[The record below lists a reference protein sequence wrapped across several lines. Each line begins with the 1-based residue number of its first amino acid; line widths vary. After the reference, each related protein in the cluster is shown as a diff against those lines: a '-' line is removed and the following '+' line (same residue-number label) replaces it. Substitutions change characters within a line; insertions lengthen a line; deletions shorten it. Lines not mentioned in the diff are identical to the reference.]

1 MTNMKPRVRIATG
14 ILLFAVALL
23 ALIVWTYIWVT
34 LTEEAGM
41 IWWTAALGATGFVG
55 LIAALL
61 WAAFVFATEGS

>member
-1 MTNMKPRVRIATG
+1 MKVRVRIAIG
-14 ILLFAVALL
+14 VLLFGVALL
-23 ALIVWTYIWVT
+23 ALFVWGYIWVT
-34 LTEEAGM
+34 LTEEGGM

>member
-1 MTNMKPRVRIATG
+1 MKVRVRIAIG
-14 ILLFAVALL
+14 VLLFGVALL
-23 ALIVWTYIWVT
+23 ALFVWGNIWVT
-34 LTEEAGM
+34 LTEEGGM